1 MQIKISEDILI
12 MNKPFFTS
20 AQPIWPVKREKDI
33 NLLVGFHCSFKLKA
47 ICKVRIRIAAAT
59 IYRLFYS
66 GAFVGH
72 GPARAAHSYYRV
84 DEWDLTADAGINHI
98 AIEVA
103 GYNTPSYAYL
113 DQPSFLQAEVT
124 DSNGKVLAFTNDKNV
139 CFTATIL
146 PQRKQVCDRYT
157 KQRTFCEIYNLKPDY
172 NQWHKTGITNSVKC
186 ASFETKKLLKR
197 ALSYPKFNKVRP
209 KTVIFEGKVEKT
221 QPAEPLTLLDEM
233 KCIKTINR
241 TIEHKINFPQKTIH
255 IQKNTFKIFNF
266 GQNLCG
272 FIGFSITCLT
282 PTRILLVYDEIM
294 IDDDVLFM
302 RQDALNTVACK
313 LTCKGNYTF
322 ETIEPYA
329 MKYLKVIVLN
339 GTCTLNDLYLRE
351 FANPNTDGLHL
362 DSKDDELNLIFE
374 AGRQSL
380 RQNALDLF
388 MDCPGRERA
397 GWIGDTYYTAKAA
410 ACLMGNI
417 QIETNQFENYAL
429 PKNFSDIPPG
439 TLPMCYPAEHP
450 TGRFI
455 PTFCFWFVMQL
466 EEYAQRDGSIEIIK
480 KLKPRVL
487 KIFEYFQYFK
497 NEFGLLENLEGW
509 VFIEWSEAK
518 NFVQDVNIPANLLYL
533 QALRAAGR
541 LYNINAF
548 SHEADNL
555 AKTIY
560 ETSFNGRF
568 FMDNLLRKDGK
579 LVPTSNYTEIC
590 QYLAFKAEIVTPETH
605 AELWQILLEINE
617 DPQPELHDR
626 NVLFGECL
634 RMELL
639 SNYGHIDQLLKEI
652 RKTFYPMA
660 VRTGTLWEKYDER
673 TSCNHGFTAYIAY
686 LLHLHVN
693 VNQEEY

>member
-1 MQIKISEDILI
+1 
-12 MNKPFFTS
+12 MNKPFFIS
-20 AQPIWPVKREKDI
+20 AQPIWPEQREKDV
-33 NLLVGFHCSFKLKA
+33 NLLVGFHCKFELKE

-59 IYRLFYS
+59 IYRLFCN
-66 GAFVGH
+66 GVFVGH
-72 GPARAAHSYYRV
+72 GPARAAHGYYRV
-84 DEWDLTADAGINHI
+84 DEWDLAADAGVNHI
-98 AIEVA
+98 AIEIA

-113 DQPSFLQAEVT
+113 DQPSFLQAEIIDT
-124 DSNGKVLAFTNDKNV
+124 NGKILASTNAENA

-146 PQRKQVCDRYT
+146 PQRKQVCDRYSI
-157 KQRTFCEIYNLKPDY
+157 QRTFCEIYKLQPDY
-172 NQWHKTGITNSVKC
+172 NKWHTTGITNPVKC
-186 ASFETKKLLKR
+186 ASFETKKLLER
-197 ALSYPKFNKVRP
+197 AVSYPKFNKVRP
-209 KTVIFEGKVEKT
+209 QTVIFDGKLEKM
-221 QPAEPLTLLDEM
+221 QPAETLTLLDEM
-233 KCIKTINR
+233 ENLKTINR
-241 TIEHKINFPQKTIH
+241 AVEDKISFPSKTIN
-255 IQKNTFKIFNF
+255 IQNDTFKIFDF

-272 FIGFSITCLT
+272 FIGFSITCT
-282 PTRILLVYDEIM
+282 APTRILLVYDEIM

-302 RQDALNTVACK
+302 RQSALNTVSCE
-313 LTCKGNYTF
+313 LTCKGDYKF
-322 ETIEPYA
+322 ETIEPYV

-339 GTCTLNDLYLRE
+339 GDCTLNDLYFRE
-351 FANPNTDGLHL
+351 FANPDTDGLSL

-410 ACLMGNI
+410 AYLMDNI

-429 PKNFSDIPPG
+429 PKKFPDIPSG
-439 TLPMCYPAEHP
+439 ALPMCYPAEYP
-450 TGRFI
+450 KGRFI

-466 EEYAQRDGSIEIIK
+466 EEYAQRGGDIEIIR

-487 KIFEYFQYFK
+487 KVFEYFKKFK
-497 NEFGLLENLEGW
+497 NELGLLESLESW

-533 QALRAAGR
+533 QALRATGE
-541 LYNINAF
+541 LYAIDTFTN
-548 SHEADNL
+548 EADYL

-560 ETSFNGRF
+560 KTAFDGRF
-568 FMDNLLRKDGK
+568 FMDNLIREGGK
-579 LVPTSNYTEIC
+579 LIPTSNYTEIC
-590 QYLAFKAEIVTPETH
+590 QYLAFKAKVLTPETH
-605 AELWQILLEINE
+605 PELWQILLEINE
-617 DPQPELHDR
+617 NPQTKLHER

-639 SNYGHIDQLLKEI
+639 SNYGYIDQLLKEI

-660 VRTGTLWEKYDER
+660 VRTGTLWEKFDER

-686 LLHLHVN
+686 LLRLHAS
-693 VNQEEY
+693 